1 MKNEVALLKNLQRTQ
16 AQVMRAKKQEWEA
29 ERKALMAK
37 KRKLEYDIYDLLQ
50 VNFANRKKLK
60 RTRAIFDE

>member
-1 MKNEVALLKNLQRTQ
+1 MKNEVAMLKNMQRTQ

-29 ERKALMAK
+29 ERKALEAE

-50 VNFANRKKLK
+50 VNFAIKDKLK
-60 RTRAIFDE
+60 RIRAICDE

>member
-1 MKNEVALLKNLQRTQ
+1 MLKNMHRTQ
-16 AQVMRAKKQEWEA
+16 AQVMRFKKQKWEA
-29 ERKALMAK
+29 ERKALVAE